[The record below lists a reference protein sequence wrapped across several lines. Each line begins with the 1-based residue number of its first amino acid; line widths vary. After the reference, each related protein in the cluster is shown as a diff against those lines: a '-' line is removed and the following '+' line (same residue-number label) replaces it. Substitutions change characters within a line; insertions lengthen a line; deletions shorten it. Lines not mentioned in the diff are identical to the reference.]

1 METLLFIL
9 LLIPLVKGVC
19 MALKPRKKRK
29 AYQARPAAENKITDN
44 LNVLTALQQQRE
56 QIQDT
61 ILYLKEAITTAET
74 PEKTMRYMDR
84 LSSLYG
90 KLATVEKN
98 IKKLT
103 G

>member
-1 METLLFIL
+1 METLLFFII
-9 LLIPLVKGVC
+9 LIPLVKGVY

-29 AYQARPAAENKITDN
+29 ASKARQAAENKITDN
-44 LNVLTALQQQRE
+44 LNALTALQQQRE
-56 QIQDT
+56 QIQET
-61 ILYLKEAITTAET
+61 ILYLKECITTAET
-74 PEKTMRYMDR
+74 PEKTIQYKDR

-90 KLATVEKN
+90 KMASVEMK